1 MSRRPHV
8 CIECFD
14 FVEEC
19 GHTDRPNMYRH
30 QDQGG
35 ESDKAPRLFRAD
47 VMAEIHEKLQ
57 TLPTRMLEQERKNPA
72 WSKAELWGIERDI
85 VPQVRLMCLELQ
97 RMIEPYLSQHHE

>member
-1 MSRRPHV
+1 MSRPHV

-30 QDQGG
+30 EDQGG
-35 ESDKAPRLFRAD
+35 ETKKAPRLFRAD
-47 VMAEIHEKLQ
+47 VMADAYAKLASI
-57 TLPTRMLEQERKNPA
+57 PERMLDEQRRNPA

-85 VPQVRLMCLELQ
+85 VQGLRLMCLEVQ
-97 RMIEPYLSQHHE
+97 RMIEPYLPKDHE